1 MKTTNYTLRQTD
13 LSDEFRDLVSS
24 ISRRGRF
31 QTCDF
36 RKNLEK
42 KTRPEKCKE
51 TMLKKIRNYIQNTTF
66 YRWKFIAR
74 SLINLISLTL

>member
-13 LSDEFRDLVSS
+13 LSEEFRDLVSS

-42 KTRPEKCKE
+42 KTRLEKSKE
-51 TMLKKIRNYIQNTTF
+51 ILLKKIRKYIENKIF
-66 YRWKFIAR
+66 YRWSLIAR
-74 SLINLISLTL
+74 FIIKYYLI

>member
-13 LSDEFRDLVSS
+13 LSEEFRDLVSS

-42 KTRPEKCKE
+42 KTHLEKTKE
-51 TMLKKIRNYIQNTTF
+51 ILQKKIKNYIENKHF
-66 YRWKFIAR
+66 YRWRLMARFI
-74 SLINLISLTL
+74 IIKYYVM